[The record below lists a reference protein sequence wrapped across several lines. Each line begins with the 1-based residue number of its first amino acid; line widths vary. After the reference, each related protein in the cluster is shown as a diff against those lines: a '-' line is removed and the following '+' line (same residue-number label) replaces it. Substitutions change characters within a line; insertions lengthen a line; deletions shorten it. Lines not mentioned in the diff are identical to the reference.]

1 VKEGR
6 IMHALP
12 IVTPQ
17 LSHDEAKG
25 RAEVISK
32 VNSYQIVLDV
42 TDGNGRPGQGT
53 FRSTTTVEFD
63 AKPGAH
69 TFIDLIAGEVKSAKL
84 NDHEIDA
91 SDVQKIG
98 RIQLAELS
106 AHNRLVVDAIC
117 CYSDSGEGLH
127 RFVDPNDND
136 KVYLYSQFE
145 PADARRVFA
154 CFDQPDLKS
163 EFDLTVTAPA
173 KWQVISNATSEF
185 RPEGASVQHTFATT
199 KRMSTY
205 LVALI
210 AGPYASWSDTYSD
223 EFGTIPLRI
232 FCRESLSDFMDH
244 GAVFK
249 LTKQALAFFHKQFR
263 LPYPFGKYDQLF
275 VPQFNYQGM
284 ENVGAVVLNEDQIF
298 RGKVTRTAYAKR
310 ADTVVHELAH
320 MWFGDLVTMKWWN
333 DLWLNESFATYA
345 SYWCQFNATEFTEAW
360 TIFANTE
367 KAKAYRQDE
376 MPTTHPVIADV
387 NNLADALNNFDGIT
401 YRKGASVLKQLV
413 EHVGEG
419 SFLRGLQDYF
429 RAHEFENAT
438 FDDLRGAL
446 EKASG
451 VELSDWGRQW
461 LGTKGINTLHAD
473 FDVDT
478 DGKFTRFAVT
488 QSKAEPFDG
497 ETRSHQVAIGIYDDN
512 AGRLVRVHGPEKWTV
527 EGERTDIPALVGV
540 PRGQLVLV
548 NDDDL
553 TYCSQRL
560 DRHSLQTVRSRIG
573 DIVDPLARTLA
584 WSTLWEMTRSA
595 ELRARGYVD
604 QVANCVQAEAK
615 VTVAEQLLVQA
626 QTSLRYYAEAKWARD
641 QGWARFADRLLK
653 LARDATPGSDSQLA
667 YINALTAS
675 VLSPRH
681 TDVLHALLSID
692 SDELGLPGLQVDA
705 DLRWRIVIALATA
718 GVIDADGTE
727 SPVINAEAER
737 DPSDQGRRNAEQAKA
752 SRPQTAVKEAAW
764 QRLTTDSDITYS
776 AARAITAGFG
786 SPGQEDLL
794 RRYTSRYFVTILP
807 LWDNRSPEVRKTL
820 ATNLYPS
827 WNVRQS
833 AIDAADTF
841 LSGNVPSALDRI
853 VREGQAEVKRSL
865 AARDFDVQ
873 VDAGNDK

>member
-1 VKEGR
+1 
-6 IMHALP
+6 M
-12 IVTPQ
+12 VTPQ
-17 LSHDEAKG
+17 LSHDEAAG

-42 TDGNGRPGQGT
+42 TDGNGQPGEGT

-69 TFIDLIAGEVKSAKL
+69 TFMDLIAGEVKSAKL

-91 SDVQKIG
+91 SDVQKRG
-98 RIQLAELS
+98 RIQLEELS
-106 AHNRLVVDAIC
+106 AHNRLVVDAVC
-117 CYSDSGEGLH
+117 CYSNSGEGLH
-127 RFVDPNDND
+127 RFVDPKDRD

-185 RPEGASVQHTFATT
+185 PPEGESVKHTFATT

-210 AGPYASWSDTYSD
+210 AGPYHMWPDTYSD

-244 GAVFK
+244 GAVFE

-275 VPQFNYQGM
+275 VPQFNYLGM
-284 ENVGAVVLNEDQIF
+284 ENVAAVVLNEDQIF
-298 RGKVTRTAYAKR
+298 RGKATRTAYAKR

-345 SYWCQFNATEFTEAW
+345 SYWCQAKATEFKDEAW

-376 MPTTHPVIADV
+376 MPTTHPVIAEV
-387 NNLADALNNFDGIT
+387 NSLDDALNNFDAIT

-413 EHVGEG
+413 EHVGEDN
-419 SFLRGLQDYF
+419 FLRGLQNYF
-429 RAHEFENAT
+429 RAHELENAT
-438 FDDLRGAL
+438 FDDLRKAL
-446 EKASG
+446 EKESG
-451 VELSDWGRQW
+451 LELSDWSRQW
-461 LGTKGINTLHAD
+461 LRTKGINTLRAD
-473 FDVDT
+473 FDVDA
-478 DGKFTRFAVT
+478 DGKFIRFAVT

-497 ETRSHQVAIGIYDDN
+497 ETRSHQAAIGIYDDK
-512 AGRLVRVHGPEKWTV
+512 AGRLVRVHGPLKWTV
-527 EGERTDIPALVGV
+527 EGERTDIPALVGF

-548 NDDDL
+548 NDGDL

-560 DRHSLQTVRSRIG
+560 DPHSLQTVRSRIG
-573 DIVDPLARTLA
+573 DIDDLLARTLA
-584 WSTLWEMTRSA
+584 WSMLWEMTRSA
-595 ELRARGYVD
+595 ELRARDYVD
-604 QVANCVQAEAK
+604 QVANSMQAETL
-615 VTVAEQLLVQA
+615 VTVTEQLLVQA
-626 QTSLRYYAEAKWARD
+626 QTSLRYYAQAEWARD

-653 LARDATPGSDSQLA
+653 LARGATRGCDLQLA
-667 YINALTAS
+667 YINALTTS

-681 TDVLHALLSID
+681 ADVLHALLSID

-752 SRPQTAVKEAAW
+752 SRPQTAAKEAAW
-764 QRLTTDSDITYS
+764 QRLTTDSDITNS
-776 AARAITAGFG
+776 AARAITAGFA

-794 RRYTSRYFVTILP
+794 RRYTSRYFATILP

-827 WNVRQS
+827 WDVRQS

-853 VREGQAEVKRSL
+853 VREGQDEVKRSL
-865 AARDFDVQ
+865 AARNFDVQ
-873 VDAGNDK
+873 VDAGNHK